1 MSTSPRWKNQAI
13 AFLAVTTAAGAGLAI
28 HQHRQIAELERS
40 SRVTVINSTQTAAT
54 PKAYLSSAPQAA
66 STTVQTTAPA
76 LPGDEEAGA
85 EGEGRGPRGGDRG
98 NWTARM
104 NELMQDPEFVAA
116 WQIQQRARLDG
127 RYADLFKQLNLAPAQ
142 LARLQDLLT
151 ERQNVWRDVM
161 VSARE
166 SGLDPRENRDQLRE
180 MASQLQNE
188 VDATIKS
195 ELGDSIYAAYQQYD
209 STQSQRGVV
218 SQLNRKLSY
227 AGTQL
232 GEAQS
237 QQLVN
242 IIASN
247 GGQLNPQTINLS
259 RGLLTADQVA
269 ALEQIYAEQSA
280 SALVRDRM
288 RAGGGP
294 GR

>member
-40 SRVTVINSTQTAAT
+40 VQVTVINSSETTAA
-54 PKAYLSSAPQAA
+54 PKAYLSSSPRPAAPAEI
-66 STTVQTTAPA
+66 TIPA
-76 LPGDEEAGA
+76 LPGDEEPAS
-85 EGEGRGPRGGDRG
+85 EGEGRGPRDGNRG

-104 NELMQDPEFVAA
+104 NELMQDPDFVAA
-116 WQIQQRARLDG
+116 WQIQQRSRLDG

-180 MASQLQNE
+180 MASQLQSE

-195 ELGDSIYAAYQQYD
+195 ELGDSIYSAYQQYD

-227 AGTQL
+227 SGTQL

-247 GGQLNPQTINLS
+247 GGQLNQQTINLS

-269 ALEQIYAEQSA
+269 ALEQIYSEQSA
-280 SALVRDRM
+280 AALVREKM
-288 RAGGGP
+288 GGGR

>member
-40 SRVTVINSTQTAAT
+40 SQVTVINGAQTTAA
-54 PKAYLSSAPQAA
+54 PKAYLSADTRPAAAAPAEFA
-66 STTVQTTAPA
+66 APA
-76 LPGDEEAGA
+76 LPGDEEPGA
-85 EGEGRGPRGGDRG
+85 EGEGRGSRGGDRN

-104 NELMQDPEFVAA
+104 NELMQDPDFVAA

-127 RYADLFKQLNLAPAQ
+127 RYADLFKKLNLPPAQ

-161 VSARE
+161 ISARE

-180 MASQLQNE
+180 MANQLQAE
-188 VDATIKS
+188 VDSNIKS
-195 ELGDSIYAAYQQYD
+195 ELGDSVYDAYQQYD

-218 SQLNRKLSY
+218 NQLNRKLSY
-227 AGTQL
+227 SGTQL

-242 IIASN
+242 IIATN
-247 GGQLNPQTINLS
+247 GGQLNQQTINLS

-280 SALVRDRM
+280 NAVVREKM
-288 RAGGGP
+288 RGGG